1 MTPLAPLDPARLRNW
16 IGEIQECL
24 KELRELTKASLED
37 FLKDRRNYGLTEH
50 YFRRALEGILTAG
63 THILSRFPIK
73 TKDYQ
78 EIILSL
84 GKMDI
89 LPMEFSERNR
99 KLASYRNRLV
109 HLYWE
114 VTAEELYRTVKDHL
128 ADLDQ
133 FCDCYLHVVR
143 DPKKFHLEVG

>member
-1 MTPLAPLDPARLRNW
+1 MTSLAPLDVTRLRNW
-16 IGEIQECL
+16 IAEIQECL
-24 KELRELTKASLED
+24 KELRELTKTSSED

-63 THILSRFPIK
+63 THILSRFPTK

-78 EIILSL
+78 EVILSL
-84 GKMDI
+84 GKLDI
-89 LPMEFSERNR
+89 LPGEFAEKNR

-114 VTAEELYRTVKDHL
+114 VSAEELYKTVKDRMT
-128 ADLDQ
+128 DLDR
-133 FCDCYLHVVR
+133 FCDYYLQVVR
-143 DPKKFHLEVG
+143 DPKKFQLEVS